1 MWVLEGKPIAAKK
14 VKDDEFEDFMA
25 AVASQ
30 DARILPI
37 SRGRGGRRYKSWVK
51 LNEECS
57 ESDVADWPL
66 NGARTAAWCLE
77 YLVRMGQTIESHHE
91 DFVRRCKL
99 ERNSWGVNAHWQSS
113 NSLKCLG
120 ETDQCDL
127 LNLVSAEAAFRE
139 LQTIEYSYLDKL
151 KDLEGGGG
159 GGAGR
164 LTTEE
169 QAMFAGTSRMA
180 TSLMICPALLDQ
192 VKQEVDREGGLLKN
206 LVKSREARAA
216 LRKK

>member
-1 MWVLEGKPIAAKK
+1 MCVLEGKPIAAKR
-14 VKDDEFEDFMA
+14 VKDFEFEAFMA
-25 AVASQ
+25 EVAGQ
-30 DARILPI
+30 DARILSI
-37 SRGRGGRRYKSWVK
+37 SPGRGGRRYKRWVM
-51 LNEECS
+51 LNEECKES
-57 ESDVADWPL
+57 EVTDWPL

-99 ERNSWGVNAHWQSS
+99 ERNSWGVNSHWQSS
-113 NSLKCLG
+113 NFLKCLG

-127 LNLVSAEAAFRE
+127 LNLVAAEAAFRE

-151 KDLEGGGG
+151 KDLEGGGSSG
-159 GGAGR
+159 SGR
-164 LTTEE
+164 LTSEE
-169 QAMFAGTSRMA
+169 QALFAGTSRMA

-206 LVKSREARAA
+206 LAKSREARAA